1 MTRQHLLGFALASL
15 CASFSAN
22 AASVLIRNATVHTQT
37 SAGVLK
43 GTDVLIE
50 DGVISAI
57 GAGLAAGDAQVIDA
71 KGQPLTPG
79 LFGGLSNLGVHEI
92 GLDPSTEDGTLHMNA
107 MRPEFDVTRAYNPDS
122 VIVGVNRVGGITFT
136 AVVPVPGEGGSII
149 AGEGAIVQLDGTP
162 RTHSRILYVQV
173 GGAANELSGGSR
185 AGQFMLLRQAIFEA
199 RNPNAYAEGDER
211 LLTPFGRKVLKEFL
225 DGAGVILFEVDRA
238 ADIRQVL
245 DLAKR
250 EKLRIALAGAAEGW
264 RVASELASAKV
275 PVLIDGLENLPNS
288 FDSIGATLENA
299 ARMEKAGVRVA
310 FTMDSVEPHNLRKLR
325 QAAGNAVA
333 HGMSWDA
340 ALAGI
345 TRVPAEIFGVNERV
359 GAIERGR
366 RADLVLWSGDPL
378 EVTSLAQRVFVDGA
392 LQSDRSR
399 QTDLRDRYVERV
411 RNGNA
416 R

>member
-1 MTRQHLLGFALASL
+1 MKRLHLIGFALASL
-15 CASFSAN
+15 CAVGGAH

-57 GAGLAAGDAQVIDA
+57 GASLAAGDAQVIDA

-92 GLDPSTEDGTLHMNA
+92 GLDPGTEDGTLRMNS
-107 MRPEFDVTRAYNPDS
+107 MRPEFDVTKAYNPDS

-136 AVVPVPGEGGSII
+136 ALVPVPDAGGSII
-149 AGEGAIVQLDGTP
+149 AGEGAIMQLDGTS
-162 RTHSRILYVQV
+162 RTHSRILFVQL
-173 GGAANELSGGSR
+173 GGAVNELSGGSR

-199 RNPNAYAEGDER
+199 RNPNAFAEGDER
-211 LLTPFGRKVLKEFL
+211 LLTPFGRQVLKEFL
-225 DGAGVILFEVDRA
+225 DGAGVIVFDVDRA

-245 DLAKR
+245 DLARR
-250 EKLRIALAGAAEGW
+250 EKLRIALAGAAEAW
-264 RVASELASAKV
+264 RVAPELASAKV
-275 PVLIDGLENLPNS
+275 PVLIDALENLPYS

-299 ARMEKAGVRVA
+299 ARLEKAGVRVA

-325 QAAGNAVA
+325 QVAGNAVA

-345 TRVPAEIFGVNERV
+345 TRVPAEIFGVDKGV
-359 GAIERGR
+359 GTIERGR

-378 EVTSLAQRVFVDGA
+378 EVTSLAERVFVDGA

-399 QTDLRDRYVERV
+399 QMDLRDRYVERV
-411 RNGNA
+411 RAGNA